1 MKVKINENEYIEL
14 SKDDNPLYESDEE
27 REDLEDTLE
36 FSLRELN
43 NEDVELPVDDNPIYE
58 TDADNRDLED
68 TMEYKFGELSDE

>member
-14 SKDDNPLYESDEE
+14 PKDDDPLYESDEE

-43 NEDVELPVDDNPIYE
+43 NEQVKVV
-58 TDADNRDLED
+58 
-68 TMEYKFGELSDE
+68 

>member
-14 SKDDNPLYESDEE
+14 PKDDNPLYESDEE

-43 NEDVELPVDDNPIYE
+43 NE
-58 TDADNRDLED
+58 
-68 TMEYKFGELSDE
+68 

>member
-36 FSLRELN
+36 FNLN
-43 NEDVELPVDDNPIYE
+43 NFSNSEQKNGD
-58 TDADNRDLED
+58 
-68 TMEYKFGELSDE
+68 SDE